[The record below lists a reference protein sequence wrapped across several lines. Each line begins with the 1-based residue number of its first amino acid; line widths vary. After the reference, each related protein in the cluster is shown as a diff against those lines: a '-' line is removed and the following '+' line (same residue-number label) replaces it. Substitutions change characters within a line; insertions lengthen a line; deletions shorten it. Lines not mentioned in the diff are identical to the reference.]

1 MNYKRM
7 LEKYSEFCYN
17 QIGSYVLDYIEYFED
32 LRPQLSKAN
41 IEVSLPEYVAM
52 LVFSALLASVFSL
65 FVLGSIFVMGSGLT
79 GILLGITAS
88 LVTGASTMLGFYLYP
103 FLLIRDRASK
113 IRDKLPFATM
123 YMSTLAGTGTS
134 IPELFAVLAEQEE
147 YGEVS
152 EEAEKISRD
161 IETFGMDLSE
171 ALKNAADRTP
181 SKDFQELM
189 WGMNHVI
196 TSGGSL
202 RDFLQERA
210 RTLMNDYQRRVEE
223 FADQLSL
230 LVEMYITVVI
240 VGSIIFTSMS
250 AVMSSFTSYSGSL
263 IVTVQILA
271 IFIVLPLISGMF
283 ILLVRGL
290 APGGVR

>member
-1 MNYKRM
+1 M
-7 LEKYSEFCYN
+7 LEEYAEFCYD
-17 QIGSYVLDYIEYFED
+17 QIGSYVLEYIDYFED

-41 IEVSLPEYVAM
+41 IDVSLPEYTAM
-52 LVFSALLASVFSL
+52 LVFSTAISALFSL
-65 FVLGSIFVMGSGLT
+65 LVLGSIFVLGSGIT
-79 GILLGITAS
+79 GAILGLASS
-88 LVTGASTMLGFYLYP
+88 LVIGTATMLMFYLYP
-103 FLLIRDRASK
+103 SILIRNRASK
-113 IRDKLPFATM
+113 IRDTLPFATM

-134 IPELFAVLAEQEE
+134 IQDIFTVLAEQEE

-152 EEAEKISRD
+152 QEAERISQD

-171 ALKNAADRTP
+171 ALKKAADRTP
-181 SKDFQELM
+181 SNDFKELM

-202 RDFLQERA
+202 RDFLQERS

-250 AVMSSFTSYSGSL
+250 AVMSSFTQMSGNF
-263 IVTVQILA
+263 IVTIQMLA

-283 ILLVRGL
+283 IIFVRGIS
-290 APGGVR
+290 PGGVR